1 MLIAGQCTL
10 LRPGRPPG
18 EAAHAASA
26 TFSILI
32 NEHTKP
38 KPQRCVQLSVGN
50 PFKVNMAAIT
60 AAVAALRCWLGV
72 YGVYPVKNRKNNND
86 KKCSTAQFN
95 TCHSPA
101 ANTASCLAHRWMH
114 KQKAIVIFT
123 MASHRL
129 LAPFRGRATSI
140 ARNAAPAVNGLEV
153 DQVTSCGVISK
164 PLLMSL

>member
-18 EAAHAASA
+18 EAAFAASA

-50 PFKVNMAAIT
+50 PCKVNMAAIA

-72 YGVYPVKNRKNNND
+72 YYVYPVKNRKNSND
-86 KKCSTAQFN
+86 IKCSTAQFN
-95 TCHSPA
+95 TCHSPE
-101 ANTASCLAHRWMH
+101 ANIIQLL
-114 KQKAIVIFT
+114 
-123 MASHRL
+123 ASHTGAGTSKKPSSYLLWHRIDFLPHLPRALRVMRRL
-129 LAPFRGRATSI
+129 LSM
-140 ARNAAPAVNGLEV
+140 
-153 DQVTSCGVISK
+153 D
-164 PLLMSL
+164 